1 MHAHVALDAG
11 FDLDE
16 RALRRACAQRL
27 EDYMVPGRIFVHAEL
42 PRNTSGKIDKLRL
55 TELSKAEVAQ
65 V

>member
-1 MHAHVALDAG
+1 
-11 FDLDE
+11 
-16 RALRRACAQRL
+16 
-27 EDYMVPGRIFVHAEL
+27 MVPGRIFVHAEL